1 MSCGLSDDQLFI
13 LNILYTQKCLAKN
26 RSYHLNKLKGQYC
39 KKYSSNFKKAI
50 QKLLNDGYITPI
62 RKTDIKYYISN
73 IPAMSY
79 ALSSHGYSV
88 TKGKKRPL

>member
-1 MSCGLSDDQLFI
+1 MSCGLSDDELFI
-13 LNILYTQKCLAKN
+13 LNRLYTKRCLSDKRGYN
-26 RSYHLNKLKGQYC
+26 SEKLKHEYIN
-39 KKYSSNFKKAI
+39 KYSSDFKNAI
-50 QKLLNDGYITPI
+50 KKLKKYITPI
-62 RKTDIKYYISN
+62 RKTDIKYYISD